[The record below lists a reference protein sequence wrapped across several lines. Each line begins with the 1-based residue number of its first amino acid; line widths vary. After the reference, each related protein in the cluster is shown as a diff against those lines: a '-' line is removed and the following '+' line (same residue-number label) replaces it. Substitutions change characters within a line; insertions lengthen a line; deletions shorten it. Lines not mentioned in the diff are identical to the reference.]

1 MRPSGPA
8 ITAAEVVAVVAAVE
22 EEVVVVVGAMVD
34 IPRLPSFVPVLSSPS
49 PSLSLTTEIPDLSA
63 RLLSSLSLP
72 LFFGGCSASY
82 NPACPISTQQQR
94 SVVFD
99 IFDFYILSSAINREV
114 NRNFAHRPHFFFKR
128 SLFNFG
134 MCSYA

>member
-22 EEVVVVVGAMVD
+22 EEVVVVVGAIVD

-72 LFFGGCSASY
+72 LFFWRLLC
-82 NPACPISTQQQR
+82 
-94 SVVFD
+94 
-99 IFDFYILSSAINREV
+99 
-114 NRNFAHRPHFFFKR
+114 
-128 SLFNFG
+128 
-134 MCSYA
+134 